1 MKNSSRG
8 VMLNL
13 LVVALLLVSVISLSA
28 FGASKA
34 IPQRADIEDKYKW
47 NLKDIYLS
55 EEAWEADYKF
65 LDENMERMAQFQG
78 KLGESSDMLLK
89 CFQLRDSLY
98 LIENNLW
105 VYSYLNLDED
115 NRESKYQELTQRIQ
129 GLSSRMSTF
138 MSYIDPELLTIPND
152 KLLGFLNTNI
162 ELGVYR
168 FSLENLIRQKEHI
181 LSDKEE
187 RILSLASPVVSSPSQ
202 IFSMIDEA
210 DMDYGTIVDDD
221 GEEIQLTKERYYSLL
236 ETASRDVRRAA
247 NQTYNTAYL
256 NRINTLAATL
266 ASSIKKDYFFMKARG
281 YNSCLE
287 MGLDADN
294 IPPEVF
300 HSLVKAVNDNLAP
313 LHKLTSIRKRILGY
327 DTLYN
332 YDLAVPLV
340 PEARKEYSYEEAKKI
355 VLKGLEPM
363 GKEYLSKFNE
373 GLESRWIDVYETE
386 GKGSGAYQWGTYST
400 HPFILLNHNNTLNS
414 VFTIAHEMG
423 HAMHSYYTHKNEP
436 YVYGDNTL
444 FVAEVA
450 STCNEAVL
458 MKYWLEHS
466 TDKMEKLALLNYYI
480 EQIMGTFYTQ
490 VMFSEFEIAAH
501 DVIESGGALS
511 SDQMRKIYRDIYQ
524 KYWGPELVLDSLND
538 MGCMRI
544 SHFYRQYYVYKYATS
559 YAAAQMMSQRIL
571 EDPNYLDTYI
581 NFLST
586 GTSKYPVDIL
596 KDAGVDVTSTEPVE
610 RTIALFSD
618 LVDELEV
625 LLLENQ

>member
-1 MKNSSRG
+1 MKNSSRR
-8 VMLNL
+8 VVLNL
-13 LVVALLLVSVISLSA
+13 LLVALLLASLIPLSA
-28 FGASKA
+28 FGATKA
-34 IPQRADIEDKYKW
+34 IPQRADIEEKYKW
-47 NLKDIYLS
+47 NLKDIYPS

-65 LDENMERMAQFQG
+65 LDDNMERMAQFQG
-78 KLGESSDMLLK
+78 KLGESSDMLLQ
-89 CFQLRDSLY
+89 CLMLRDSLY

-129 GLSSRMSTF
+129 GLSSKMSTY

-152 KLLGFLNTNI
+152 KLLGFLNSNI

-187 RILSLASPVVSSPSQ
+187 RILSLASPVASSPAQ

-266 ASSIKKDYFFMKARG
+266 SSSIKKDYFYMKARG

-313 LHKLTSIRKRILGY
+313 LHKLTSIRKRVLGY

-373 GLESRWIDVYETE
+373 GL
-386 GKGSGAYQWGTYST
+386 
-400 HPFILLNHNNTLNS
+400 
-414 VFTIAHEMG
+414 
-423 HAMHSYYTHKNEP
+423 
-436 YVYGDNTL
+436 
-444 FVAEVA
+444 
-450 STCNEAVL
+450 
-458 MKYWLEHS
+458 
-466 TDKMEKLALLNYYI
+466 
-480 EQIMGTFYTQ
+480 
-490 VMFSEFEIAAH
+490 
-501 DVIESGGALS
+501 
-511 SDQMRKIYRDIYQ
+511 
-524 KYWGPELVLDSLND
+524 
-538 MGCMRI
+538 
-544 SHFYRQYYVYKYATS
+544 
-559 YAAAQMMSQRIL
+559 
-571 EDPNYLDTYI
+571 
-581 NFLST
+581 
-586 GTSKYPVDIL
+586 
-596 KDAGVDVTSTEPVE
+596 
-610 RTIALFSD
+610 
-618 LVDELEV
+618 
-625 LLLENQ
+625 

>member
-1 MKNSSRG
+1 MKNGPSRE
-8 VMLNL
+8 MLKL
-13 LVVALLLVSVISLSA
+13 LVMTMLVISLFSISA
-28 FGASKA
+28 LGASKA
-34 IPQRADIEDKYKW
+34 IPQRSDIEDKYKW
-47 NLKDIYLS
+47 DLDDLYS
-55 EEAWEADYKF
+55 SDEAWEVDFKF
-65 LDENMERMAQFQG
+65 LDANIERLAQFQG

-89 CFQLRDSLY
+89 CLQLRDSLE
-98 LIENNLW
+98 LIEHNLW
-105 VYSYLNLDED
+105 VYGFLKLDED
-115 NRESKYQELTQRIQ
+115 NRESKYQEMTQRMQ
-129 GLSSRMSTF
+129 GLWSRMSSH
-138 MSYIDPELLTIPND
+138 MSYIQPELLAISND
-152 KLLGFLNTNI
+152 RLLGFLNANI
-162 ELGVYR
+162 ELDIYR
-168 FSLENLIRQKEHI
+168 FYLEDLVRQKEHI
-181 LSDKEE
+181 LSEKEE
-187 RILSLASPVVSSPSQ
+187 AIMSLVSPVASAPSS
-202 IFSMIDEA
+202 IFSMINDA
-210 DMDYGTIVDDD
+210 DMDYGTIIDDD
-221 GEEIQLTKERYYSLL
+221 GEEIQLTKQRYYRLM
-236 ETASRDVRRAA
+236 ETASRDVRRTA
-247 NQTYNTAYL
+247 NHTYNTAYL

-266 ASSIKKDYFFMKARG
+266 ASSIKKDYFFMKARD

-313 LHKLTSIRKRILGY
+313 LHKLTSIRKRVLGY

-332 YDLAVPLV
+332 YDLSVPLV
-340 PEARKEYSYEEAKKI
+340 PEAQKEYPYEEAKEL

-363 GKEYLSKFNE
+363 GKEYLAEFKN
-373 GLESRWIDVYETE
+373 GLDSRWIDVYETE
-386 GKGSGAYQWGTYST
+386 GKGSGAYQWGTYAT

-414 VFTIAHEMG
+414 VFTLAHEMG
-423 HAMHSYYTHKNEP
+423 HAMHSFYTHKNEP
-436 YVYGDNTL
+436 FIYGSNTL

-466 TDKMEKLALLNYYI
+466 TDKMEKIALLNYYI

-490 VMFSEFEIAAH
+490 VMFSEFEIATH
-501 DVIESGGALS
+501 EIIEEGGALS
-511 SDQMRKIYRDIYQ
+511 ADQMRKIYRDIYQ

-544 SHFYRQYYVYKYATS
+544 GHFYRQYYVYKYATS

-571 EDPNYLDTYI
+571 EDPKYLDTYI

-596 KDAGVDVTSTEPVE
+596 KDAGVDVTATEPVE

-625 LLLENQ
+625 LLLEN

>member
-1 MKNSSRG
+1 MKNSSNRE
-8 VMLNL
+8 MLKL
-13 LVVALLLVSVISLSA
+13 LVMTMLVISLFSISSL
-28 FGASKA
+28 GASKA
-34 IPQRADIEDKYKW
+34 IPQRSDIEDKYKW
-47 NLKDIYLS
+47 DLDDLYS
-55 EEAWEADYKF
+55 SDEAWEVDFKF
-65 LDENMERMAQFQG
+65 LDANIERMAQFQG
-78 KLGESSDMLLK
+78 KLGESSDMLLQ
-89 CFQLRDSLY
+89 CLQLKDSLE
-98 LIENNLW
+98 LIEHNLW
-105 VYSYLNLDED
+105 VYGFLKLDEN
-115 NRESKYQELTQRIQ
+115 NRESKYQEMTQRMQ
-129 GLSSRMSTF
+129 GLWSRMSSH
-138 MSYIDPELLTIPND
+138 MSYIQPELLAISND
-152 KLLGFLNTNI
+152 RLLGFLNANI
-162 ELGVYR
+162 ELDIYR
-168 FSLENLIRQKEHI
+168 FYLEDLVRQKEHI
-181 LSDKEE
+181 LSEKEE
-187 RILSLASPVVSSPSQ
+187 AIMSLVSPVASAPSS
-202 IFSMIDEA
+202 IFSMINDA

-221 GEEIQLTKERYYSLL
+221 GEEIQLTKQRYYRLM
-236 ETASRDVRRAA
+236 ETAGRDVRRTA
-247 NQTYNTAYL
+247 NHAYNTAYL

-313 LHKLTSIRKRILGY
+313 LHKLTSIRKRVLGY

-332 YDLAVPLV
+332 YDLSVPLV
-340 PEARKEYSYEEAKKI
+340 PEAQKEYPYEEAKEL

-363 GKEYLSKFNE
+363 GKEYLAAFKE
-373 GLESRWIDVYETE
+373 GLESRWIDVYETD
-386 GKGSGAYQWGTYST
+386 GKGSGAYQWGTYAT

-436 YVYGDNTL
+436 FIYGSNTL

-466 TDKMEKLALLNYYI
+466 TDKMEKIALLNYYI

-490 VMFSEFEIAAH
+490 VMFSEFEIATH
-501 DVIESGGALS
+501 EIIEEGGALS
-511 SDQMRKIYRDIYQ
+511 ADQMRKIYRDIYQ

-544 SHFYRQYYVYKYATS
+544 GHFYRQYYVYKYATS

-571 EDPNYLDTYI
+571 EDPKYLDTYV

-596 KDAGVDVTSTEPVE
+596 KDAGVDVTATEPVE

-625 LLLENQ
+625 LLLEN

>member
-47 NLKDIYLS
+47 NLKDIYPS

-221 GEEIQLTKERYYSLL
+221 GEEIQLTKERYYSLM
-236 ETASRDVRRAA
+236 ETASRTGNIQGKLKLMALGLIFSA
-247 NQTYNTAYL
+247 YTYSLQGDQERFKKTCNTARKDAAKEFATCL
-256 NRINTLAATL
+256 GSCAGKLAVKTANTNAQD
-266 ASSIKKDYFFMKARG
+266 I
-281 YNSCLE
+281 YNS
-287 MGLDADN
+287 
-294 IPPEVF
+294 
-300 HSLVKAVNDNLAP
+300 
-313 LHKLTSIRKRILGY
+313 LHKLGS
-327 DTLYN
+327 
-332 YDLAVPLV
+332 
-340 PEARKEYSYEEAKKI
+340 
-355 VLKGLEPM
+355 
-363 GKEYLSKFNE
+363 
-373 GLESRWIDVYETE
+373 WI
-386 GKGSGAYQWGTYST
+386 G
-400 HPFILLNHNNTLNS
+400 
-414 VFTIAHEMG
+414 
-423 HAMHSYYTHKNEP
+423 
-436 YVYGDNTL
+436 
-444 FVAEVA
+444 
-450 STCNEAVL
+450 
-458 MKYWLEHS
+458 
-466 TDKMEKLALLNYYI
+466 
-480 EQIMGTFYTQ
+480 
-490 VMFSEFEIAAH
+490 
-501 DVIESGGALS
+501 LS
-511 SDQMRKIYRDIYQ
+511 S
-524 KYWGPELVLDSLND
+524 STT
-538 MGCMRI
+538 
-544 SHFYRQYYVYKYATS
+544 HA
-559 YAAAQMMSQRIL
+559 SQSR
-571 EDPNYLDTYI
+571 
-581 NFLST
+581 
-586 GTSKYPVDIL
+586 
-596 KDAGVDVTSTEPVE
+596 
-610 RTIALFSD
+610 
-618 LVDELEV
+618 
-625 LLLENQ
+625 